1 LRYGAAP
8 GLLPDMPFE
17 RYRGI
22 IPDWNRFMEAA
33 SRPEPTTIRVRTG
46 RIEPDGLLSRLERQ
60 GYRLASLDGQPDF
73 FRVDSE
79 PRSIAHTLE
88 HWLGLFYVQLASTG
102 LAAPILAPRPGE
114 RVLDLCAAPGGKTTH
129 LADLMDDRGP
139 LVAVEPHEGRIRA
152 LAGNVYR
159 TAHVNVLTVA
169 ADGRFF
175 PGGALFDRVLV
186 DAPCS
191 AEGTVRKGKGRIRSR
206 PEAYREYIVGLQEE
220 LLRRAIDLTRPGG
233 TVLYSTCTFAPEENE
248 AVVDA
253 VLRDAPV
260 EIESVELHIPSAAGL
275 TSFGDLRFD
284 PRLENAVRI
293 YPHHIDSGG
302 LFLAKLRR
310 TDSTIGVREADPDSG
325 WSPVPRTVSDDE
337 SVAGESARDTRR
349 IDGIRAALGNVW
361 QVDSRALEG
370 IDWLLRGDHAWV
382 HGCGEWPFEAWAEH
396 RGWKSV
402 SVGLRGFGFDTGDLP
417 RPTNDLLRWL
427 GGSLAGRGVE
437 LPAERWL
444 DLLRREPVQVEG
456 ISDGYVALRLS
467 GLPVGRGFV
476 RTGRVRHEIPG
487 VHARLL
493 KRILETDSGTGSQS
507 EA

>member
-1 LRYGAAP
+1 
-8 GLLPDMPFE
+8 MPFE
-17 RYRGI
+17 RYREI
-22 IPDWNRFMEAA
+22 IPDWNRFIDAS

-46 RIEPDGLLSRLERQ
+46 RIESDRLLARLERQ
-60 GYRLASLDGQPDF
+60 GYRLAPLDGQPDF
-73 FRVDSE
+73 FRVESG
-79 PRSIAHTLE
+79 PRSIAQTFE
-88 HWLGLFYVQLASTG
+88 HWLGLLYVQRASTG

-129 LADLMDDRGP
+129 LADLMEDRGP

-159 TAHVNVLTVA
+159 TAHVNVLTVE

-191 AEGTVRKGKGRIRSR
+191 AEGTVRAGQGRVR
-206 PEAYREYIVGLQEE
+206 PMREGYRDYIVRLQED

-233 TVLYSTCTFAPEENE
+233 SVLYSTCTFAPEENE

-260 EIESVELHIPSAAGL
+260 KIEPIMLDVPSAAGL
-275 TSFGDLRFD
+275 TSFGDRQFD
-284 PRLENAVRI
+284 SHLEQAVRV
-293 YPHHIDSGG
+293 YPHHLDSGG
-302 LFLAKLRR
+302 LFLAKLRK
-310 TDSTIGVREADPDSG
+310 TDRPEGASEPDLDAG
-325 WSPVPRTVSDDE
+325 WSPVPPIL
-337 SVAGESARDTRR
+337 VADASAGGERARDEERL
-349 IDGIRAALGNVW
+349 DAVRAALADVW
-361 QVDSRALEG
+361 QVDSRGLQG
-370 IDWLLRGDHAWV
+370 VDWLLRGDHAWV
-382 HGCGEWPFEAWAEH
+382 HGCGEWPFEAWAGH

-427 GGSLAGRGVE
+427 GGYLAGRGVD
-437 LPAERWL
+437 LPAEQWQQ
-444 DLLRREPVQVEG
+444 LLRREPVKVAG

-467 GLPVGRGFV
+467 GLPAGRGFV
-476 RTGRVRHEIPG
+476 RAGQVRHEIPG

-493 KRILETDSGTGSQS
+493 HRILETEEDTGSHS
-507 EA
+507 GV

>member
-1 LRYGAAP
+1 
-8 GLLPDMPFE
+8 MPFE

-22 IPDWNRFMEAA
+22 IPDWNRFLDAA

-46 RIEPDGLLSRLERQ
+46 RIAPDTLRARLERY
-60 GYRLASLDGQPDF
+60 GYSLAPLDGQPDF
-73 FRVDSE
+73 FRVDAG

-88 HWLGLFYVQLASTG
+88 HWLGLCYVQRASTG

-129 LADLMDDRGP
+129 LADLMEDRGP

-175 PGGALFDRVLV
+175 PGGAMFDRVLV

-191 AEGTVRKGKGRIRSR
+191 AEGTVRAGKGKVRSKS
-206 PEAYREYIVGLQEE
+206 EAFHEYIVRLQEQ

-260 EIESVELHIPSAAGL
+260 EIEPIELAVPSASGL
-275 TSFGDLRFD
+275 SSFGDLQFD
-284 PRLENAVRI
+284 PRLEQAVRI
-293 YPHHIDSGG
+293 YPHHLDSGG

-310 TDSTIGVREADPDSG
+310 TDSEVGTSATESDSG
-325 WSPVPRTVSDDE
+325 WTRIPPVFTDDASDRD
-337 SVAGESARDTRR
+337 GSARETSRLAAVQ
-349 IDGIRAALGNVW
+349 AALGDVW
-361 QVDSRALEG
+361 QVESRALKG

-382 HGCGEWPFEAWAEH
+382 HGCGEWPFEAWSAH

-402 SVGLRGFGFDTGDLP
+402 SVGLRGFGFDTGNLP

-427 GGSLAGRGVE
+427 GKSLAGRGVD
-437 LPAERWL
+437 LPAERWP
-444 DLLRREPVQVEG
+444 DLLRREPVRVDG
-456 ISDGYVALRLS
+456 ISDGYVVLRLS
-467 GLPVGRGFV
+467 GLPVGRGFI
-476 RTGRVRHEIPG
+476 RTGQVRHEIPG

-493 KRILETDSGTGSQS
+493 TRILEIDTNAGGQSG
-507 EA
+507 A

>member
-1 LRYGAAP
+1 
-8 GLLPDMPFE
+8 MPFE

-22 IPDWNRFMEAA
+22 IPDWNRFLDAA

-46 RIEPDGLLSRLERQ
+46 RIEPDGLLKRLERQ

-73 FRVDSE
+73 FRVDAG

-88 HWLGLFYVQLASTG
+88 HWLGLFYVQRSSTG
-102 LAAPILAPRPGE
+102 LAAPTLAPRPGE

-129 LADLMDDRGP
+129 LADLMEDRGP
-139 LVAVEPHEGRIRA
+139 LVAVEPYEGRIRA

-191 AEGTVRKGKGRIRSR
+191 AEGTVRAGKGGIRPR
-206 PEAYREYIVGLQEE
+206 REGYLDYIVRLQEQ

-233 TVLYSTCTFAPEENE
+233 TILYSTCTFAPEENE

-260 EIESVELHIPSAAGL
+260 ELEPVALEVPSAAGL
-275 TSFGDLRFD
+275 TSFGDLQFD
-284 PRLENAVRI
+284 PCLERAVRI
-293 YPHHIDSGG
+293 YPHHLDSGG

-310 TDSTIGVREADPDSG
+310 TDSAVGTSAAEPDSG
-325 WSPVPRTVSDDE
+325 WSRIPPVFTDDASDRD
-337 SVAGESARDTRR
+337 GSARETSRLAAVQ
-349 IDGIRAALGNVW
+349 AALGDVW

-382 HGCGEWPFEAWAEH
+382 HGCGEWPFEAWSGH

-427 GGSLAGRGVE
+427 GESQAGRGVD

-444 DLLRREPVQVEG
+444 DLLRREPVHVEG
-456 ISDGYVALRLS
+456 IPDGYVALRLS
-467 GLPVGRGFV
+467 GLPVGRGFI
-476 RTGRVRHEIPG
+476 RTGQVRHEIPG

-493 KRILETDSGTGSQS
+493 TRILETDTNAGGQSG
-507 EA
+507 A